1 VGLISPSLQAGARAP
16 DFALP
21 DVAGRLHSLG
31 RLNPGGLVWLTFFK
45 ISCPTCQSSLHFI
58 DRLNRRLEATSSRVW
73 TISQDPPDH
82 TRMFSREFEIELPCL
97 FDSEDEGFPASEAYG
112 LMYVPATF
120 LIEPD
125 NRIAQVSVGWDR
137 AEFENMA
144 RTFAAAAG
152 ISNLTLFEDDEHV
165 DENRLGCAAKN

>member
-1 VGLISPSLQAGARAP
+1 MSLVSPSLQAGARAP

-21 DVAGRLHSLG
+21 DAEGRLRWLG
-31 RLNPGGLVWLTFFK
+31 QLNPGGLVFLTFFK

-58 DRLNRRLEATSSRVW
+58 DRLNRRLEATNLRVW

-82 TRMFSREFEIELPCL
+82 TRMFNKEFEIDLPCL
-97 FDSEDEGFPASEAYG
+97 FDSEDQRFPVSEAYG
-112 LMYVPATF
+112 LVYVPTTF

-152 ISNLTLFEDDEHV
+152 LSNLALFEDGEHV
-165 DENRLGCAAKN
+165 DENRLGCASKN